1 MLPLRYVLRSVA
13 ATIQVLVVA
22 LVLMGPADA
31 QELVSFPTSDGG
43 IIYADQY
50 GDGTHAVVLAHG
62 GRFTKESW
70 AVQAEA
76 LRDAGLR
83 VLAIDFRGR
92 GRSHGGPGSP
102 SSDDAVHLDVLGA
115 IQYLRNTGAQRISL
129 VGASFGGWAAAR
141 AATEAPPGAIDRIV
155 LLAHSPVENP
165 EAIQGRK
172 LFVTTRDDFS
182 GSGTL
187 RLPSIR
193 EQYER
198 APHPKELLILEG
210 SAHAQHI
217 FGTDQGPRLLREI
230 LRFLSE
236 PEGAPDVRSCH
247 QTHETGPGAPEGPAR
262 SSFPAALP

>member
-1 MLPLRYVLRSVA
+1 MLSLRFALRSA
-13 ATIQVLVVA
+13 TATIQGLVVA
-22 LVLMGPADA
+22 LVLVGPADA

-62 GRFTKESW
+62 GQFTKESW
-70 AVQAEA
+70 ALQAEA

-83 VLAIDFRGR
+83 TLAIDFRGR
-92 GRSHGGPGSP
+92 GRSRGGPGST
-102 SSDDAVHLDVLGA
+102 SSDDSVHLDVLAA
-115 IQYLRNTGAQRISL
+115 IQYLRNTGAQRVSL

-141 AATEAPPGAIDRIV
+141 AATQAPPGTVDRIV

-172 LFVTTRDDFS
+172 LFITTRDDFS

-198 APHPKELLILEG
+198 APHPKELLILKG

-217 FGTDQGPRLLREI
+217 FATDQGPGLLREI
-230 LRFLSE
+230 LRFLTE
-236 PEGAPDVRSCH
+236 PEKAPDVQDR
-247 QTHETGPGAPEGPAR
+247 R
-262 SSFPAALP
+262 

>member
-1 MLPLRYVLRSVA
+1 MLSLGYVLRSATA
-13 ATIQVLVVA
+13 AFRVLVVVIV
-22 LVLMGPADA
+22 LVGPADA

-62 GRFTKESW
+62 GQFTKESW

-76 LRDAGLR
+76 LREAGFR
-83 VLAIDFRGR
+83 TLAIDFRGR
-92 GRSHGGPGSP
+92 GLSRGGPGST
-102 SSDDAVHLDVLGA
+102 SSGDAAHLDVLAA

-141 AATEAPPGAIDRIV
+141 AATEAPPGEIDRIV

-172 LFVTTRDDFS
+172 LFITTRDDFS

-187 RLPSIR
+187 RFPSIR

-198 APHPKELLILEG
+198 ASHPKELVILEG
-210 SAHAQHI
+210 AAHAQHI
-217 FGTDQGPRLLREI
+217 FSTDQGPRLLREI

-236 PEGAPDVRSCH
+236 PE
-247 QTHETGPGAPEGPAR
+247 
-262 SSFPAALP
+262 